1 MWVLKKNGEKE
12 TCKFAGPIHSILFI
26 WSLIPGM
33 VGSGRAS
40 VAEIC
45 DMSRA
50 NVEDGL
56 RSKTVYGLKS
66 LGGSGKHEQNQER
79 DLHRWVK
86 GLHGMTL
93 EPYGVTMDLNVAW
106 IIVDTIS
113 MM

>member
-1 MWVLKKNGEKE
+1 
-12 TCKFAGPIHSILFI
+12 
-26 WSLIPGM
+26 M

-45 DMSRA
+45 GMSRA

-56 RSKTVYGLKS
+56 RSKSVCALKS

-86 GLHGMTL
+86 GLR
-93 EPYGVTMDLNVAW
+93 V
-106 IIVDTIS
+106 IS
-113 MM
+113 L